1 MKEPSPIFKG
11 TATPETSRTK
21 AKQKDEVYEKPTMIT
36 EITKESVDTISDPV
50 LEARRKKFESTRPID
65 PVNANKKIKL
75 SKKHTAN
82 TKVELS
88 EETEIQLS
96 SARRANKIVEEY
108 DVEETDLCLDVD
120 YELEEC
126 EEAMENTSP
135 GTFTSTINMCI
146 DAEPQK
152 TEREKSSKKK
162 KKRDKELYQVGKLK
176 NELPLSERIG
186 KDKKCKKRKDIVAE
200 PDMDAIFE
208 DITIDEEG
216 DLRTEL
222 SRRRAERLNRTVP
235 IQSARLV
242 QSAFKGVVNE

>member
-1 MKEPSPIFKG
+1 MREPSPIFKG
-11 TATPETSRTK
+11 TATPEMPRGK
-21 AKQKDEVYEKPTMIT
+21 IKQKDEVYERPTMT
-36 EITKESVDTISDPV
+36 EVTKESVDTISDPV

-75 SKKHTAN
+75 SKKHTTN
-82 TKVELS
+82 MKVEPS

-96 SARRANKIVEEY
+96 NARRTNKTVEY
-108 DVEETDLCLDVD
+108 DVQEMDLNLEVD
-120 YELEEC
+120 YEFEEC

-135 GTFTSTINMCI
+135 SAFTSTVTTCI
-146 DAEPQK
+146 DSEPQK
-152 TEREKSSKKK
+152 PEKEKSSKKK

-200 PDMDAIFE
+200 PNVDTIFE

-216 DLRTEL
+216 DLRAEL